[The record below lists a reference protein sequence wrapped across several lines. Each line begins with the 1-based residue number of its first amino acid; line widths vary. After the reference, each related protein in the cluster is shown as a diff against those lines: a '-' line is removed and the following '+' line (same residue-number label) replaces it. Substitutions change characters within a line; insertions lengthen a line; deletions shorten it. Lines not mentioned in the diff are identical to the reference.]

1 MGALSTRIVGSYRR
15 HVGPIPTG
23 YLVCHHCDN
32 PSCVRPSHLFV
43 GTPADNTADMV
54 AKGRARGASHKG
66 EAHPGRRLTDELVR
80 EIRDRYA
87 AGGVTQKALAEDYGV
102 VKSTVGMI
110 VRGETWKHLL
120 SA

>member
-1 MGALSTRIVGSYRR
+1 MKIPWQEPAGKAARAARR
-15 HVGPIPTG
+15 TK
-23 YLVCHHCDN
+23 D
-32 PSCVRPSHLFV
+32 
-43 GTPADNTADMV
+43 
-54 AKGRARGASHKG
+54 

-87 AGGVTQKALAEDYGV
+87 AGGVMQKALAEDYGI